1 MGRRDRAI
9 NRVREAAMLRRLD
22 EGTGNVLGYE
32 ITGKLT
38 EKEFE
43 TLSEEFK
50 AVVAEHGRVRL
61 LVRMSEIP
69 RMELGA
75 LAEDLKLAPYANDI
89 ERYAIVSDSN
99 LFEWT
104 SKIAEAFVGGEVR
117 RFEDSRYEEAWRWL
131 RS

>member
-1 MGRRDRAI
+1 MI
-9 NRVREAAMLRRLD
+9 RRLD

-89 ERYAIVSDSN
+89 ERYAIVSDSTLIEWIQKIGG
-99 LFEWT
+99 LF
-104 SKIAEAFVGGEVR
+104 IGGEVR
-117 RFEDSRYEEAWRWL
+117 HFEDSRYEEAWRWL
-131 RS
+131 QS